1 MPLHPRAAQ
10 VDEGVPDPSP
20 MTHIREESTTPPP
33 LQFDNVQVREESM
46 SPPPLS
52 FNDPENN
59 AFPPHSD
66 SDMPT
71 VPSKRRHEDDETES
85 EGHRVSPTPPTPSA
99 EAEVNDD
106 EPWEED
112 VHETMAGASPKE
124 IRGWDK
130 LRDQIKKDL
139 TRNHASLPLSH
150 INQLMI
156 LRNFATLRLKGH
168 SRISASNQI
177 AQQWHEKMDGS
188 SIHFARRVRSLARH
202 YQIFEQLPVERRGG
216 GKNAQSLLRDEAVKK
231 AALSWLTEQAVGSLT
246 PSKFM
251 EALNGVI
258 LPSLGITTK
267 RLLCERTA
275 RRWLI
280 KLGWVRSR
288 VKKGVYMDG
297 HERPDVVK
305 YREEIF
311 LPAMKKFEWQM
322 IRFEGPELTRVEP
335 VLEPGERILI
345 PEFHDESCF
354 QQNDHQSSLW

>member
-1 MPLHPRAAQ
+1 
-10 VDEGVPDPSP
+10 
-20 MTHIREESTTPPP
+20 MTHIRKESITPPA
-33 LQFDNVQVREESM
+33 LTFDDVQIREELM
-46 SPPPLS
+46 SPPPL
-52 FNDPENN
+52 FFDDPEVPIHQESI
-59 AFPPHSD
+59 PPHS
-66 SDMPT
+66 SEMAT
-71 VPSKRRHEDDETES
+71 VPSKRRREDDEAES
-85 EGHRVSPTPPTPSA
+85 EGRRVSPRPSMPCV
-99 EAEVNDD
+99 ETEMNDD

-112 VHETMAGASPKE
+112 VHETMAGISLEE

-139 TRNHASLPLSH
+139 KKNHTSLPLSH

-177 AQQWHEKMDGS
+177 AQQWHEKKDGS

-216 GKNAQSLLRDEAVKK
+216 SKNAQSLLKDEAVKK

-246 PSKFM
+246 PLKFM
-251 EALNGVI
+251 EGLNGVI

-267 RLLCERTA
+267 RPLCERTA

-280 KLGWVRSR
+280 KLGWVRTR
-288 VKKGVYMDG
+288 AKKGVYMDG

-305 YREEIF
+305 YREEVF
-311 LPAMKKFEWQM
+311 LPAMEKFERRM

-335 VLEPGERILI
+335 VLKPGERVLI